1 MVNVTI
7 NGTRRELHAG
17 LTLAQILEQLGLGGR
32 DGIAVAVNDN
42 VVTRSRL
49 GEHRVEEGDTIEVI
63 QAVSG
68 G

>member
-1 MVNVTI
+1 MRVVV
-7 NGTRRELHAG
+7 NGTERELKAG
-17 LTLAQILEQLGLGGR
+17 VTVADMLEQLGVRSR
-32 DGIAVAVNDN
+32 DGVAVAVNET

-49 GEHRVEEGDTIEVI
+49 GEYRVEEGDTIEVI